1 MVNLTLKTS
10 TLSGNLR
17 GGPKIISSTLLWEM
31 KNFRGGQVD
40 EAHGE
45 VLRVR
50 WIYQSTHGSVLL
62 PNLLQFNA

>member
-1 MVNLTLKTS
+1 MRQVEHLNLKTS

-17 GGPKIISSTLLWEM
+17 GRPKIVSSLKM

-45 VLRVR
+45 VL
-50 WIYQSTHGSVLL
+50 
-62 PNLLQFNA
+62 